1 MGKPTQ
7 LVPVAIR
14 PGIQAH
20 LGENHVVIHTNG
32 NYPWMVDD
40 WALVALDSIGL
51 RWNKLPVTHALH
63 VDTGDEYWTFTLP
76 DNNTTTEHTN
86 DEEGG

>member
-1 MGKPTQ
+1 MGKPTE

-20 LGENHVVIHTNG
+20 LGENHVVIHTDG

-40 WALVALDSIGL
+40 WACVALDSIGL
-51 RWNKLPVTHALH
+51 TWNKLPVTHCL
-63 VDTGDEYWTFTLP
+63 DMETGDEYWTFTLP
-76 DNNTTTEHTN
+76 VNNTNTHRTN
-86 DEEGG
+86 NEGGG